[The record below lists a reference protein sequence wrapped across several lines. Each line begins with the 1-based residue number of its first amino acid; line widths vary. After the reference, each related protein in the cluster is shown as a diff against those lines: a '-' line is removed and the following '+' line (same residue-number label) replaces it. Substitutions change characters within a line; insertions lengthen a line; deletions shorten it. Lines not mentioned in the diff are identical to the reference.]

1 MERPKR
7 NIKTIVFFF
16 FFSLS
21 GCIWK
26 MQNKKEQEELCANVM
41 RPIFP
46 EISSGWIFQ
55 SEG

>member
-1 MERPKR
+1 MERPIY
-7 NIKTIVFFF
+7 NIKTIVFLFSL
-16 FFSLS
+16 SLS

-26 MQNKKEQEELCANVM
+26 IQNKKELEELCANAM